1 MRAQLAA
8 ISQARVHECVTTPR
22 PSVKGDS
29 QTCLCVR
36 LLARISNS
44 LCLSLCLSL
53 SICLS
58 VMYMKIQFRV
68 GFIST
73 AASLR
78 PWLAST
84 AALLRLGTASVLTL
98 LPLTHSLTRSVS
110 LSVLCELM
118 AQAISLCAVDKT
130 AKNN

>member
-8 ISQARVHECVTTPR
+8 ISQARVHECVTTPL

-29 QTCLCVR
+29 RTCLCVR
-36 LLARISNS
+36 SLARISNS
-44 LCLSLCLSL
+44 LSLSLSL

-98 LPLTHSLTRSVS
+98 LPLTLSLTRSVS